1 MYGILSLIFFVQ
13 SITLWYNRCLS
24 TCCKHEKSFP
34 CVYIQYVN
42 IHLPWTAEPVT
53 LKFKRLPYFNPELWP
68 STRLC
73 NRLQATTELTGT
85 KVYNYK
91 PLILGCNI
99 FKALNFSHW
108 ICCKEHC
115 YVFIVE
121 TWDCNVQKTC
131 FELDHSL
138 KQGILS
144 FVHMALLKS
153 EIKSIRICHPRVW
166 QHVCE
171 VMQWML
177 IVIGGMTGL
186 EGDLNRLVEKF
197 QRANI
202 ISAQLILA
210 MLYSDLLSATK
221 MVENKL

>member
-24 TCCKHEKSFP
+24 TCSKHEKSFP

-53 LKFKRLPYFNPELWP
+53 LKFKCLPYFNPELWP

-177 IVIGGMTGL
+177 IVIGGMTL
-186 EGDLNRLVEKF
+186 RDWRV
-197 QRANI
+197 I
-202 ISAQLILA
+202 LIG
-210 MLYSDLLSATK
+210 
-221 MVENKL
+221 